1 VAQRLPKRAPSARLA
16 DERLRS
22 VIELAADFYWEQDEQ
37 HRFTLYRP
45 SGAPDADLDGLVGRT
60 SWDVFVGSP
69 DTGSWEPF
77 VATLERRV
85 PFRDVIHCLRTQA
98 DALRSFSFSGQPIF
112 DRRNKFK
119 GYRGLARDVSAQI
132 RAERLAKLE
141 HTIAHTLAE
150 ADDIAA
156 GLAAVIRAMCEA
168 QAWTAGNF
176 WSVDSQRDTLW
187 HEVGWIA
194 HGEDRRS
201 VLNPGDRLPTWL
213 SHGPVWI
220 GDVIRDPRTSRLER
234 AEATGWN
241 TGLVMPVKAGGT
253 TIGVLD
259 FYAPQVAA
267 PEPLFLKVLRSAST
281 EIGHFYQRSMSLEKL
296 RESEERLSS
305 TMKLAAIGIAHVEEG
320 GRFKYVNPQL
330 CDMLGYTEQELLT
343 MTVKD
348 VSHPGDAN
356 MTDDLRDQLRTGVI
370 QSFKSE
376 KRYLRKD
383 GSPIWVGLTIACK
396 RDRAGRCEYDISIV
410 EDISSR
416 KGAEE
421 RIQYLATHDGLTGL
435 PNRVMFT
442 QLLGL
447 SIETSLRYDR
457 KLAVLFID
465 LDRFKVINDTVGH
478 EAGDVL
484 LREVAARLRECLR
497 ASDVV
502 ARLGGDE
509 FVLLLQEINDPAQA
523 AAVAR
528 NILNVVMKPVVIL
541 GQECRVTASIGV
553 CLHPDDGQ
561 DDQAIMKN
569 ADMAMY
575 LAKEEGKNNFQ
586 FFTSR
591 MKPHSIERLSLETN
605 LRRALELNEFTLHY
619 QAKVN
624 FKSGA
629 ITGVEALLRWY
640 NPELGSVSPARFIPL
655 AEETGLIVPIGRW
668 VLRTACE
675 QSVAWL
681 KQGLPPVGMSVN
693 LSMRQMHDEALV
705 REIESVLKESGMDP
719 EMLELEVTESTIMH
733 NAERAVRVLTA
744 IKELGVRLAIDDFGT
759 GYSSLA
765 HLKRFPID
773 TLKVDRSFIREVPND
788 AEDKAIA
795 EAIIA
800 MGKTLSLTVVAEG
813 VETPEQQAFL
823 SDQLCDEMQGF
834 YFSTPVAAQDFAE
847 LLRGHS
853 PKPLR

>member
-1 VAQRLPKRAPSARLA
+1 MA
-16 DERLRS
+16 DERLQS
-22 VIELAADFYWEQDEQ
+22 VIELAADFYWEQDE
-37 HRFTLYRP
+37 HFRFTVCRP
-45 SGAPDADLDGLVGRT
+45 GGEPAAALDGLIGQT
-60 SWDVFVGSP
+60 SWEFFSEAIESGGWTQFMV
-69 DTGSWEPF
+69 
-77 VATLERRV
+77 TLEQHA
-85 PFRDVIHCLRTQA
+85 PFRDVLHGLDTPA
-98 DALRSFSFSGQPIF
+98 DGTRYLSFSGQPVF
-112 DRRNKFK
+112 DQRNKFK
-119 GYRGLARDVSAQI
+119 GYRGIARDVSGQI
-132 RAERLAKLE
+132 RAERLARLE

-150 ADDIAA
+150 ADDVAK
-156 GLAAVIRAMCEA
+156 GLSAVIHAMCEA
-168 QAWTAGNF
+168 QSWTAGNF
-176 WSVDSQRDTLW
+176 WSIDAQRDTLW
-187 HEVGWIA
+187 HEVGWNA
-194 HGEDRRS
+194 QGDDRRS
-201 VLNPGDRLPTWL
+201 VLNVGDRLPHWL

-234 AEATGWN
+234 VQTAGWN
-241 TGLVMPVKAGGT
+241 TGLVIPVKIGGT
-253 TIGVLD
+253 TIGILD
-259 FYAPQVAA
+259 FYAPRVAA
-267 PEPLFLKVLRSAST
+267 PEPQFLKVLRTAST
-281 EIGHFYQRSMSLEKL
+281 EIGHFYQRALALEKL
-296 RESEERLSS
+296 RESEERFSS

-320 GRFKYVNPQL
+320 GRFRYVNPQL
-330 CDMLGYTEQELLT
+330 CEMLGYTEQELLA
-343 MTVKD
+343 MTVRD

-356 MTDDLRDQLRTGVI
+356 ITDELRDQLRAGGI
-370 QSFKSE
+370 QSFKME

-383 GSPIWVGLTIACK
+383 GSAIWVGLTIACK
-396 RDRAGRCEYDISIV
+396 RDRAGRCEYDISVV

-447 SIETSLRYDR
+447 SIETARRYDR

-465 LDRFKVINDTVGH
+465 LDRFKVINDTLGH

-484 LREVAARLRECLR
+484 LREIAARLRECLR

-509 FVLLLQEINDPAQA
+509 FVVLLQEINDPAQA

-541 GQECRVTASIGV
+541 GQECRVTASVGV

-561 DDQAIMKN
+561 DDQSIMKN

-629 ITGVEALLRWY
+629 ITGVEALLRWQ

-655 AEETGLIVPIGRW
+655 AEETGLIVPIGKW
-668 VLRTACE
+668 VLRTACT

-681 KQGLPPVGMSVN
+681 RQGLPRVSMSVN
-693 LSMRQMHDEALV
+693 LSMRQMNDEGLV
-705 REIESVLKESGMDP
+705 REIEAVLADTGMDP
-719 EMLELEVTESTIMH
+719 ELLELEVTESTIMH

-744 IKELGVRLAIDDFGT
+744 IKALGVRLAIDDFGT

-788 AEDKAIA
+788 AEDRAIA

-823 SDQLCDEMQGF
+823 SDRLCDEMQGF